1 MTETP
6 QKLTAGQMA
15 ARAALIAV
23 VLAVAFGIVGALVMT
38 QEEPAKVARE
48 NLGALVSV
56 IELAPSEAAIS
67 VSAEGTVMAAEQIS
81 LMSEVTG
88 RVVWVSPNLVPGG
101 QVKKGEP
108 LIRLDARD
116 YRLRAE
122 QLLSQV
128 DSAKLNLEIERS
140 RKQIAERE
148 WELLGE
154 GKPADGESLALRDP
168 QLRSAQVSLR
178 SAESVLEQAQLAVTK
193 TTLRAPFNALIQQK
207 TVGVGQIASPQAQL
221 ATLVGTDSFWVQAVL
236 PIERLAWIQIPGV
249 SGAEEGSRVRVT
261 QNLGGQMVRRE
272 GRVVRLLGD
281 LDPRGRMA
289 RVLVEIDDPLGTAE
303 GDDNDIAATDTLPL
317 LLGAYVSLEIM
328 GPETDDVLELP
339 RVALR
344 NDDQVFAM
352 TADNTLAVKDVRV
365 VWRRPDTVL
374 IERSSSGLEAGD
386 AIITSPLSAPIE
398 GMKLRTLASS
408 AEGSAERSDARLGA
422 RPTDTAGAS
431 ASADEA
437 TPDAPAGGAASTT
450 NDDVQG
456 PKVAKPSR

>member
-6 QKLTAGQMA
+6 EKLTAWQMV

-23 VLAVAFGIVGALVMT
+23 VLAVAFGIVSALVMT
-38 QEEPAKVARE
+38 TEEPAKVARE
-48 NLGALVSV
+48 NPGVLVSV
-56 IELAPSEAAIS
+56 IELAPIEASIT
-67 VSAEGTVMAAEQIS
+67 VSAEGTVMAAEQVA

-88 RVVWVSPNLVPGG
+88 RVVWVSPKLVPGG
-101 QVKKGEP
+101 QVRKGEP

-178 SAESVLEQAQLAVTK
+178 SAESGLEQAQLAVQK

-207 TVGVGQIASPQAQL
+207 SVGVGQIASPQAQL
-221 ATLVGTDSFWVQAVL
+221 ATLVGTDEFWVQASL
-236 PIERLAWIQIPGV
+236 PIERLAWVQIPGV
-249 SGAEEGSRVRVT
+249 AGAEEGSRVSVT
-261 QNLGGQMVRRE
+261 QNLGGQLVQRE
-272 GRVVRLLGD
+272 GRIVRLLGD

-289 RVLVEIDDPLGTAE
+289 RVLVEIKDPLGTAGA
-303 GDDNDIAATDTLPL
+303 GDSDVAATDNLPL

-328 GPETDDVLELP
+328 GAETDDVLELP

-344 NDDQVFAM
+344 NDDQVFVM
-352 TADNTLAVKDVRV
+352 TADNTLAVKNVQV

-374 IERSSSGLEAGD
+374 IQRSNAGLEAGD
-386 AIITSPLSAPIE
+386 AIITSPLSAPID
-398 GMKLRTLASS
+398 GMKLRTKSSS
-408 AEGSAERSDARLGA
+408 AEAGAERSDTRVGA
-422 RPTDTAGAS
+422 RATDTADNS

-437 TPDAPAGGAASTT
+437 TPDAPAGGAASETH
-450 NDDVQG
+450 DDVQG
-456 PKVAKPSR
+456 PTVAKPSR